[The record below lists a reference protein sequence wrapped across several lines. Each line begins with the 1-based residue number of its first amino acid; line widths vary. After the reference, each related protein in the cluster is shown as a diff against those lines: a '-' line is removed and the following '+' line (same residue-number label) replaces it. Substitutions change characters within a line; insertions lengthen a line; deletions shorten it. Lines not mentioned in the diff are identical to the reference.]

1 MKHGYWGLMVMLVAP
16 ACGGSGGDTASDS
29 NSGLSAGASSS
40 GGATQGTPT
49 TTDPTS
55 GTGTTAGTLSGTGS
69 LTEGGS
75 STGVASVTGGSTA
88 ATSTGEGSAAGTDPG
103 TSTGA
108 IGTSGETSSGTTGPV
123 DFCDGQGGISLPG
136 DVDVCTGD
144 LGKKTFLFAICSC
157 TGVTANNTLKT
168 DSFDSEMMD
177 MMVMDGGSVGVNGAY
192 SASSAVDIGGSLWV
206 DGKIQTFNT
215 HEVAQILQCGADIT
229 AGSPSHVGDDVFLE
243 GSIFAQNKTMTI
255 DGDLHLQNGQAN
267 NGATVKGKTIKEAVI
282 VKTPCDC
289 SDPIDVAAIVTGFM
303 QDNDNDL
310 VPVEVDELVALPDA
324 KVLELPCGRYFFSG
338 ISSNNTLTIKLTGRT
353 VIAIAGD
360 LKTAGAFAIELGP
373 DAELDLFVAGNVDF
387 NNAAAIGDPKRPAA
401 ARVYVGGGV
410 KFASNFVLAANL
422 YQPNAVFTANNARLL
437 LAERPSTRRSA
448 AIPGKRAFWRGRAR
462 PDAARSVAFRPN
474 FWQRFGNARSPPELR
489 AQVSP
494 GPAIR
499 ALDLTRGPLRPPL
512 PDADQRET

>member
-1 MKHGYWGLMVMLVAP
+1 VG
-16 ACGGSGGDTASDS
+16 TASGTVTDGS
-29 NSGLSAGASSS
+29 SGNGSSS
-40 GGATQGTPT
+40 T
-49 TTDPTS
+49 TTATGT
-55 GTGTTAGTLSGTGS
+55 GTGTT
-69 LTEGGS
+69 
-75 STGVASVTGGSTA
+75 V
-88 ATSTGEGSAAGTDPG
+88 GTDPG
-103 TSTGA
+103 TSTGVV
-108 IGTSGETSSGTTGPV
+108 GTSGEMSTGTTGAV
-123 DFCDGQGGISLPG
+123 DFCDGQGGILLPG
-136 DVDVCTGD
+136 DTDVCTGD

-243 GSIFAQNKTMTI
+243 GSIFAQNKTM
-255 DGDLHLQNGQAN
+255 
-267 NGATVKGKTIKEAVI
+267 EAVI

-289 SDPIDVAAIVTGFM
+289 SEPIDVAAIVNGYM
-303 QDNDNDL
+303 QDNDNDS

-360 LKTAGAFAIELGP
+360 VKTAGAFAIELGP

-387 NNAAAIGDPKRPAA
+387 NNTAAIGDPKRPAA
-401 ARVYVGGGV
+401 ARMYVGGGV
-410 KFASNFVLAANL
+410 
-422 YQPNAVFTANNARLL
+422 
-437 LAERPSTRRSA
+437 TRRSA

-462 PDAARSVAFRPN
+462 PEAARSVAFRPK
-474 FWQRFGNARSPPELR
+474 FWQRFGNARSPPELTLTANDR
-489 AQVSP
+489 RRPAFRRPP
-494 GPAIR
+494 GPAYACGPR
-499 ALDLTRGPLRPPL
+499 RGGGRS
-512 PDADQRET
+512 R